1 MKNISFYIIGLL
13 FLFLPQFIHAQTTD
27 TDVSSFLDK
36 AEKELYTNPQQAAYY
51 ATKARAMAT
60 SSSQQSQALYIYAQA
75 EKLLGDFDGCIQALY
90 EADALVSK
98 NENDL
103 KGHIYNLMSVGY
115 CNLGDYT
122 KAINLSDKAISNSK
136 TENDSL
142 NLALCYNNRGIIHT
156 YINEF
161 QQAERFLK
169 QALAINRSSKNL
181 KSIASNL
188 NNLCLF
194 EGNIEE
200 QLEWINEAIIINKHL
215 NATWSLGENYS
226 RHYID

>member
-13 FLFLPQFIHAQTTD
+13 FFFLPQFIHAQTTD

-60 SSSQQSQALYIYAQA
+60 SSSQQSQAFYIYAQA

-122 KAINLSDKAISNSK
+122 KAINLSDKAISLFK

>member
-1 MKNISFYIIGLL
+1 MAKNY
-13 FLFLPQFIHAQTTD
+13 
-27 TDVSSFLDK
+27 K
-36 AEKELYTNPQQAAYY
+36 
-51 ATKARAMAT
+51 R
-60 SSSQQSQALYIYAQA
+60 
-75 EKLLGDFDGCIQALY
+75 DFDGCIQALY

-122 KAINLSDKAISNSK
+122 KAINLSDKAISLFK

-169 QALAINRSSKNL
+169 QALAASFIHSSCS
-181 KSIASNL
+181 SILPS
-188 NNLCLF
+188 
-194 EGNIEE
+194 
-200 QLEWINEAIIINKHL
+200 NKHKL
-215 NATWSLGENYS
+215 FRLLAMLLRFFED
-226 RHYID
+226 R